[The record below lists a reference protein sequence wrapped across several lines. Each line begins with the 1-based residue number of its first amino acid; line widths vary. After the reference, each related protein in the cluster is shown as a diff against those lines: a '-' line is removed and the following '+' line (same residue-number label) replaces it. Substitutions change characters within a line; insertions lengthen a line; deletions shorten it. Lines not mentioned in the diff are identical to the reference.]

1 MIELKCGAGIF
12 CWVGGGV
19 RGVAVADT
27 MTRILMRKDRRAK
40 VGDTRTETK
49 MREREKEW
57 GEGLRFEDAK
67 LLALKVEEGAKS

>member
-1 MIELKCGAGIF
+1 MWSWNL
-12 CWVGGGV
+12 VLGGRGV

-49 MREREKEW
+49 MRERE
-57 GEGLRFEDAK
+57 R
-67 LLALKVEEGAKS
+67 KSGGRG